1 MAKLNLVVGSML
13 GAAEYVADHV
23 ASLLE
28 QAGHQ
33 TRIHNPASLAEVL
46 AEPDA
51 ILLVITST
59 HGAGDVPD
67 NLQPFA
73 KDLADQHPDL
83 NALKYGVIGLGDRSY
98 DTFCQGGKTLDRLLA
113 ECGASR
119 IGDRLEI
126 DVTQHEIPEDAA
138 EAWIHDWMQMI
149 ACSGPGRSGKK
160 TSISPLVHK
169 FLSTRLLTDRSGRVV
184 LHGYPQRPGVMCITI
199 VLSSVKP
206 IVIHV

>member
-13 GAAEYVADHV
+13 GASEYVADHV

-33 TRIHNPASLAEVL
+33 AEIHNPASLAEIL
-46 AEPDA
+46 AEPKA

-73 KDLADQHPDL
+73 KDLVDQRPDL
-83 NALKYGVIGLGDRSY
+83 SALKYGVIALGDRSY

-138 EAWIHDWMQMI
+138 EAWIHDWMASI
-149 ACSGPGRSGKK
+149 A
-160 TSISPLVHK
+160 
-169 FLSTRLLTDRSGRVV
+169 
-184 LHGYPQRPGVMCITI
+184 
-199 VLSSVKP
+199 
-206 IVIHV
+206 

>member
-28 QAGHQ
+28 QGGHQ
-33 TRIHNPASLAEVL
+33 SRIHNPANLADVL
-46 AEPDA
+46 TEPDA

-73 KDLADQHPDL
+73 KDLAEQRPDL
-83 NALKYGVIGLGDRSY
+83 GGLKYGVIALGDSSY
-98 DTFCQGGKTLDRLLA
+98 DTFCQGGKTLDGLLR
-113 ECGASR
+113 ECGANR

-138 EAWIHDWMQMI
+138 EAWIQDWMALI
-149 ACSGPGRSGKK
+149 A
-160 TSISPLVHK
+160 
-169 FLSTRLLTDRSGRVV
+169 
-184 LHGYPQRPGVMCITI
+184 
-199 VLSSVKP
+199 
-206 IVIHV
+206 